1 MQGCCT
7 RDRGSRSGSAGRGR
21 GAVGARYLAWAAG
34 ATCLGVLKPHDLL
47 LRRADESD
55 EEPLDPP
62 THPSPR
68 EDLPMNRSNS
78 ASARWRLPRTS
89 PAADSSSQTPAAGP
103 AVFLLLLLLLLP
115 AAPAEAQETQWIHI
129 RVEEPNAT
137 RVSLNLP
144 IGLVEAGLQIAEGH
158 MTDAPGRWGVGEGGA
173 KIAELRQLWQALHD
187 VGDTDFLEVEDGDT
201 HMRISRRDGRV
212 LMQVEEGGET
222 SVRFDTPSSV
232 IDALLGGDEDR
243 LDLRAAI
250 RELARTGEHD
260 VLDIRDGD
268 TTVRIWVADRQ
279 GAAGGR

>member
-1 MQGCCT
+1 
-7 RDRGSRSGSAGRGR
+7 
-21 GAVGARYLAWAAG
+21 
-34 ATCLGVLKPHDLL
+34 
-47 LRRADESD
+47 
-55 EEPLDPP
+55 
-62 THPSPR
+62 
-68 EDLPMNRSNS
+68 MNRSNR

-89 PAADSSSQTPAAGP
+89 PAADSSSQSSAAGP
-103 AVFLLLLLLLLP
+103 AVLLLLLLLLLP
-115 AAPAEAQETQWIHI
+115 ATPAEAQDTQWIHI

-137 RVSLNLP
+137 RVNLNLP

-158 MTDAPGRWGVGEGGA
+158 MTDAPRRWGGEEAGV
-173 KIAELRQLWQALHD
+173 KTAELRQLWQALRD
-187 VGDTDFLEVEDGDT
+187 AGDADFLQVEDGDT
-201 HMRISRRDGRV
+201 HMRISRRHSRV

-222 SVRFDTPSSV
+222 SVRFETPASV

-279 GAAGGR
+279 GSAGRR